1 MKPFEIFR
9 TGRLTSSNGD
19 EITFSAAD
27 MADVVSSYDPALH
40 QAPLV
45 VGHPKTNAPAFGWV
59 KGLAVKGDRLV
70 AEPERLD
77 PTFSEMVKDGKFPK
91 VSVALYSPSS
101 KGNPTPGKYHLR
113 HVGFLG
119 AEPPAVKGLAPIEF
133 SEGDDDVL
141 TFGEIAF
148 DPRSQLY
155 FFETVTR
162 VLKAMRERLV
172 ARDGIQAADEVVTA
186 WDLDTLTQGA
196 ADLRAELGRTHLV
209 ATFSETEETPMTTA
223 QKTEAERA
231 AALAAREAEI
241 ASREAAISARELTF
255 SEAEKKTRATEDAAF
270 VTSIVEAGRLPIGL
284 KETAIALF
292 SEMSEDV
299 LTFSEGGAE
308 VRTSPREAFRGL
320 LEKLPVPVVTGELA
334 AGDGP
339 DFSDPAGVQLA
350 IETEMR
356 EAAAKGQPSIPPPPQ
371 RASSAAAKEPP

>member
-1 MKPFEIFR
+1 MRGSGTFRSMKPFEIFR
-9 TGRLTSSNGD
+9 TGRLTSSKGD

-148 DPRSQLY
+148 APRSQLY
-155 FFETVTR
+155 FFDTVTR
-162 VLKAMRERLV
+162 ILKAMRETLV
-172 ARDGIQAADEVVTA
+172 AKDGVAAADEVITS
-186 WDLDTLTQGA
+186 WDLDTLTQNA
-196 ADLRAELGRTHLV
+196 ADLRAELRRSEPD
-209 ATFSETEETPMTTA
+209 AYFSETEEHSMTTA
-223 QKTEAERA
+223 QKTEADRA

-241 ASREAAISARELTF
+241 AVRESAIAARELTF
-255 SEAEKKTRATEDAAF
+255 SETEKKSRAAEDAAF
-270 VTSIVEAGRLPIGL
+270 VTAVVEAGRLPIGL

-292 SEMSEDV
+292 RKCP
-299 LTFSEGGAE
+299 
-308 VRTSPREAFRGL
+308 RTC
-320 LEKLPVPVVTGELA
+320 
-334 AGDGP
+334 
-339 DFSDPAGVQLA
+339 
-350 IETEMR
+350 
-356 EAAAKGQPSIPPPPQ
+356 
-371 RASSAAAKEPP
+371 